1 MFYIYAD
8 GELLYNPASEN
19 RLLLKPALTLEM
31 GKAGSLSFDV
41 PPSNY
46 LYDRLRKMKTII
58 TVEQDGEE
66 LFRGR
71 ILSENRNFQNLKT
84 VYCEG
89 DLSFLVD
96 SVQQSRAYRG
106 TAHGLFRQAV
116 ENHNAMVEEYKQF
129 RVGRITVED
138 RDVVISGQ
146 SEEIQDAE
154 TRAFDYRQIALN
166 ATVSEWSTTYDYL
179 QENLISYCG
188 GYLRTRREADG
199 VYLDYLESYEGTAA
213 QEIEFG
219 VNLLDLTEEI
229 SAEDLFT
236 VLIPLGDDN
245 LTIASVNGGSNE
257 LVDEAAAAEFGRIVR
272 THIFDSVTDP
282 KTLLENGQRYMATN
296 VNVPVTI
303 TATAVD
309 LHLVDSGTRQ
319 ILLGDSVP
327 IRSAPHSIIDTLV
340 CTRIEFDLENAA
352 NNQYTFGNPRQTLTE
367 RYRKDIQKTAKDAE
381 ANAARGG
388 GGAGAAAEETTE
400 DETQKKLDEW
410 YKAYINVF
418 PEQGNVSLGA
428 LFKRMED
435 NEEVLKRECGIDLSA
450 PEGNINITTLRA
462 DVDKNTQAVLTNFTR
477 IEAVS
482 NDTKNQIALYAE
494 YTKKVEQ
501 DATRHYAELSIIA
514 DETQSAINLKA
525 DKTTVEG
532 LEANLETETTNIN
545 SRITNINSDI
555 INIKADLVN
564 VKKLVADQIEA
575 MKADVTWLHSK
586 KVKADT
592 VSAANGMYCKNITI
606 TNGGSVGG
614 SAIAS
619 QDWVLKQLKNY
630 TLMNHTHKYSFT
642 KSIAN
647 GHTHTVTVNG
657 TRYTTAGVSVNGTH
671 KIEVSGTTGQAQ

>member
-41 PPSNY
+41 PPTHF

-166 ATVSEWSTTYDYL
+166 ATVSEWNTTYDYL

-282 KTLLENGQRYMATN
+282 QTLLENGQRYLATN

-303 TATAVD
+303 TVTAVD

-388 GGAGAAAEETTE
+388 E
-400 DETQKKLDEW
+400 QR
-410 YKAYINVF
+410 KACF
-418 PEQGNVSLGA
+418 
-428 LFKRMED
+428 
-435 NEEVLKRECGIDLSA
+435 
-450 PEGNINITTLRA
+450 
-462 DVDKNTQAVLTNFTR
+462 
-477 IEAVS
+477 
-482 NDTKNQIALYAE
+482 
-494 YTKKVEQ
+494 
-501 DATRHYAELSIIA
+501 
-514 DETQSAINLKA
+514 
-525 DKTTVEG
+525 
-532 LEANLETETTNIN
+532 
-545 SRITNINSDI
+545 
-555 INIKADLVN
+555 
-564 VKKLVADQIEA
+564 
-575 MKADVTWLHSK
+575 
-586 KVKADT
+586 
-592 VSAANGMYCKNITI
+592 
-606 TNGGSVGG
+606 
-614 SAIAS
+614 
-619 QDWVLKQLKNY
+619 
-630 TLMNHTHKYSFT
+630 
-642 KSIAN
+642 
-647 GHTHTVTVNG
+647 
-657 TRYTTAGVSVNGTH
+657 
-671 KIEVSGTTGQAQ
+671 